1 MSVLGGGYTYFVPR
15 NECVRQLKKL
25 FCRYMSRFEDREN
38 GAVTFAEIYT
48 GGQRKGRSGF
58 NQNDLHSQQTSL
70 MIILEKETYYHE
82 NALWVNMSISM
93 DK

>member
-1 MSVLGGGYTYFVPR
+1 MCKAAKET
-15 NECVRQLKKL
+15 

-38 GAVTFAEIYT
+38 GAITFAELYT
-48 GGQRKGRSGF
+48 GGHRKGRSGF
-58 NQNDLHSQQTSL
+58 NQNDFHSQQTSL
-70 MIILEKETYYHE
+70 MLILEKETYYE